1 MTPPN
6 GAGPTVVLADPSR
19 PAYERAA
26 RDVLE
31 PLGYR
36 VLLPGDFDEPS
47 LVAFAPECHVLV
59 TRRRAVPD
67 AFFAAATELL
77 SIQHLGSRPDD
88 AVMGWAERLGV
99 PVEVTPT
106 RGTIAV
112 AEHAMA
118 LLLALTRHVVA
129 GHQATV
135 DGAYRERGLEPRR
148 TSEVDHGFQ
157 WLQLGGLDLLHGKTL
172 GLLGFGEIGQAV
184 ARMAQGFGMTVRYH
198 RRRRLDQALEHE
210 LGVQYAELAALIA
223 EVDVLSLHLPH
234 VEATDGLLDEERLRS
249 MRRGAYLINTS
260 RGGLIDEA
268 ALCAVLADGHL
279 AGAGLDVFVDE
290 PVPHDHPLL
299 RLPNVCLSPHVGAA
313 PARGLAE
320 MMEQLV
326 PNLARVAARRPGA

>member
-1 MTPPN
+1 MSDTT
-6 GAGPTVVLADPSR
+6 GLTVVLADPSR

-26 RDVLE
+26 RAVLE

-36 VLLPGDFDEPS
+36 VHLPAGFDDAE
-47 LVAFAPECHVLV
+47 LNAFAPACDVLV
-59 TRRRAVPD
+59 TRRRTVPE
-67 AFFAAATELL
+67 AFFERATRLR
-77 SIQHLGSRPDD
+77 SVQHLGSRPDPLV
-88 AVMGWAERLGV
+88 ARWAERLGV

-106 RGTIAV
+106 RGTLAV
-112 AEHAMA
+112 AEHTMA
-118 LLLALTRHVVA
+118 LLLALTRRIVPGHAGTVA
-129 GHQATV
+129 
-135 DGAYRERGLEPRR
+135 GAYRESGVEPRR

-198 RRRRLDQALEHE
+198 RRRRLDEALERD
-210 LGVQYAELAALIA
+210 LDVRYAELDALVA

-234 VEATDGLLDEERLRS
+234 VAATEGLLDAARLRS

-268 ALCAVLADGHL
+268 ALVAALHDGHL
-279 AGAGLDVFVDE
+279 GGAGLDVFVDE

-299 RLPNVCLSPHVGAA
+299 GAPNVCLSPHVGAA

-326 PNLARVAARRPGA
+326 PKLARVGAGPPTG

>member
-1 MTPPN
+1 VSDDQTL
-6 GAGPTVVLADPSR
+6 TVVLADPSR

-26 RDVLE
+26 REVLE
-31 PLGYR
+31 PRGYR
-36 VLLPGDFDEPS
+36 VQLPAGFDEAA
-47 LVAFAPECHVLV
+47 LVAFAPECDVLV
-59 TRRRAVPD
+59 TRRRPVPD
-67 AFFAAATELL
+67 AFFAAAGRLR
-77 SIQHLGSRPDD
+77 SVQHLGSRPDPS
-88 AVMGWAERLGV
+88 VERWAGRLGV

-106 RGTIAV
+106 RGTLAV
-112 AEHAMA
+112 AEHTMA
-118 LLLALTRHVVA
+118 LLLALTRRTVP
-129 GHQATV
+129 GHEATV
-135 DGAYRERGLEPRR
+135 AGAYRERGLEPRR

-198 RRRRLDQALEHE
+198 RRRRLDEALERE
-210 LGVQYAELAALIA
+210 LDVTYAALDA
-223 EVDVLSLHLPH
+223 LVAGVDVLSLHLPH
-234 VEATDGLLDEERLRS
+234 VDATERLLDEERLRS

-260 RGGLIDEA
+260 RGGLVDEV
-268 ALCAVLADGHL
+268 ALCAVLAEGHL
-279 AGAGLDVFVDE
+279 AGAGLDVFVEE

-326 PNLARVAARRPGA
+326 PNLARVAQRRPGA

>member
-1 MTPPN
+1 MSDTS
-6 GAGPTVVLADPSR
+6 GLAVVLADPSR

-26 RDVLE
+26 RAVLE

-36 VLLPGDFDEPS
+36 VELPSGFDEAE
-47 LVAFAPECHVLV
+47 LVAFAPVCDVLV
-59 TRRRAVPD
+59 TRRRTVPET
-67 AFFAAATELL
+67 FFEAATRLR
-77 SIQHLGSRPDD
+77 SVQHLGSRPDPVV
-88 AVMGWAERLGV
+88 ARWAERLGATL
-99 PVEVTPT
+99 EVTPT
-106 RGTIAV
+106 RGTLAV
-112 AEHAMA
+112 AEHTMA
-118 LLLALTRHVVA
+118 LLLALTRRIVPGHA
-129 GHQATV
+129 GTV
-135 DGAYRERGLEPRR
+135 GGAYRERGVEPRR

-198 RRRRLDQALEHE
+198 RRRRLDEPLERE
-210 LGVQYAELAALIA
+210 LDVTYAELDTLVA

-234 VEATDGLLDEERLRS
+234 VPDTERLLDAARLRR

-268 ALCAVLADGHL
+268 ALVEALRDGHL

-299 RLPNVCLSPHVGAA
+299 SAPNVCVSPHVGAA

-326 PNLARVAARRPGA
+326 PKLARVGVGSPST